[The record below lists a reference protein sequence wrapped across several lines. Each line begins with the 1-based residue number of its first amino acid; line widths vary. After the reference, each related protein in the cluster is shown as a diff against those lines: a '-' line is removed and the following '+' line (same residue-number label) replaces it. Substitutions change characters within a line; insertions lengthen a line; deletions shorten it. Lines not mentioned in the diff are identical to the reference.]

1 MIHILVNS
9 ITTLE
14 LIRRI
19 TILIVINLLDGVALW
34 IHQHMSF
41 IVDGYRSRLTL
52 CQEFVNI
59 TAEFFGRPTVTF
71 TLVNQPF
78 VRILINS
85 LITQSVDRTQWI
97 TRLDTIQVSA
107 TIIIRPFW
115 IDRLEYAF
123 VHLNNLIEVLAD
135 VEIST
140 HREFTPFDET
150 VGTDVQFPSLIGHL
164 SNIGPSQRR
173 ESCSWRNA
181 NTAHQQVFGTLEIIV
196 EVTSNQVVEE
206 TEVTTNVVWHGTLP
220 LQFVQLQ
227 TFQINTGGTTF
238 SIITQWIIFC
248 ILQILRTRL
257 FTYDSPWWT
266 EWKHGQPRPWPFH
279 PRFIGDVPTCRN
291 TREPTPLTTVSEL
304 GGTIDTHGEIQRIA
318 CFEWKVSLVNTR
330 HWTPLSVARIHIAQV
345 TIYGWR
351 SNTIRD
357 ITSRYILAIVIT
369 RGNLPTS
376 QHGQIPILVLE
387 MRCQCQGMSCCKRQW
402 IIIIA
407 RT

>member
-1 MIHILVNS
+1 M
-9 ITTLE
+9 
-14 LIRRI
+14 
-19 TILIVINLLDGVALW
+19 IVINLLDGVALW

-78 VRILINS
+78 VRVLINS

-115 IDRLEYAF
+115 IDRLEHAF

-140 HREFTPFDET
+140 HREFTPLDET

-164 SNIGPSQRR
+164 AYVGPSQRG
-173 ESCSWRNA
+173 ESRSWRNA
-181 NTAHQQVFGTLEIIV
+181 NTAHQQVLGTLEIIV
-196 EVTSNQVVEE
+196 EVTGNQVVEE

-227 TFQINTGGTTF
+227 AFKVSNGSTGIA
-238 SIITQWIIFC
+238 IITRRVVLGV
-248 ILQILRTRL
+248 LQILRTRL
-257 FTYDSPWWT
+257 FTYDTPWWT

-279 PRFIGDVPTCRN
+279 PRFFGDVPTCRN

-304 GGTIDTHGEIQRIA
+304 GGTIDTHGEIDRVTSSLVG
-318 CFEWKVSLVNTR
+318 KVSLVDSWHR
-330 HWTPLSVARIHIAQV
+330 TPLSVARTHTAQV
-345 TIYGWR
+345 TIYSWR
-351 SNTIRD
+351 SNAIRD
-357 ITSRYILAIVIT
+357 ITSRNILVIVIT
-369 RGNLPTS
+369 RGKFPTS

-387 MRCQCQGMSCCKRQW
+387 MRCQCQRMSCCKRQW
-402 IIIIA
+402 IIIIT